1 MEKKIY
7 SSKKEVL
14 DLLSSKKI
22 DFKEYKHKKA
32 MTMNDL
38 LEDPGKL
45 EKSPFLKN
53 LVFKD
58 KKK

>member
-1 MEKKIY
+1 MDLLNEKKIQ
-7 SSKKEVL
+7 
-14 DLLSSKKI
+14 
-22 DFKEYKHKKA
+22 FKEYKHKKA
-32 MTMNDL
+32 MTMDDL

-53 LVFKD
+53 LIFKD